1 MTQIQIN
8 MVQIVFSPTGGTQKV
23 ADAIT
28 GTWREPV
35 QKVDLSDAAAGF
47 SAVRLGED
55 DPAVIAVPSFG
66 GRVPALAAQRLG
78 QVHGGRAR
86 CVVVCVYGNPRER
99 PRETDGKTCISCMR
113 CAAICPQSARKANSA
128 LVAVAARAI
137 KKACA
142 EQRRNELFC

>member
-1 MTQIQIN
+1 MN
-8 MVQIVFSPTGGTQKV
+8 MVQIVFSPTGGTQKA

-55 DPAVIAVPSFG
+55 DLAVIAVPSF
-66 GRVPALAAQRLG
+66 
-78 QVHGGRAR
+78 GGRAR

-99 PRETDGKTCISCMR
+99 PRETAGKTGISGMR
-113 CAAICPQSARKANSA
+113 CAATCPRSAHKANSA